1 MRERGTVTRVL
12 HVGDSSARVA
22 EVRSTLASLGQ
33 LPGFSGDLR
42 EWNQRSFSQDE
53 KLFDEELSE
62 ALRAFQQ
69 SRGIVPSGS
78 IDEVTLRELR
88 EASYTLGNRVLS
100 YQPNQIL
107 VGDDV
112 GQLQRQLQEL
122 GFYSHKVDGHFGKAT
137 HEAVQNYQLNYGLQD
152 DGVFG
157 PDTLRALQLLGRRIT
172 GGSTQA
178 IRERETVRK
187 AGPMLSGK
195 RVVLDPALG
204 GSDKGLTVNGP
215 YGQITE
221 EDIVWDLASR
231 VEGRMIAA
239 GMETII
245 SRPRGDNPS
254 PKARAD
260 IANAFKADVMISL
273 HLDNYANEKANGV
286 ASFYFGSEKGAS
298 SMTGETLSGYIQREI
313 AARTD
318 LQNLHNHGRTWEVL
332 RLTRMPSVEVV
343 LGYVT
348 NPDDVKILTNRDQRD
363 AIAEAIVVAVK
374 RLYLLDDDK
383 QPTGTYDFSDLLAEE
398 RA

>member
-1 MRERGTVTRVL
+1 MNRVL
-12 HVGDSSARVA
+12 RVGDSSARVA
-22 EVRSTLASLGQ
+22 EVRSTLASLGL
-33 LPGFSGDLR
+33 LPGYSGDVE
-42 EWNQRSFSQDE
+42 EWNNRSFSQDE
-53 KLFDEELSE
+53 KYFDEDLSE
-62 ALRAFQQ
+62 VLKAFQQ
-69 SRGIVPSGS
+69 SRGIIPSGA

-112 GQLQRQLQEL
+112 SQLQRQLQEL
-122 GFYSHKVDGHFGKAT
+122 GFYSHKVDGHYGKAT

-157 PDTLRALQLLGRRIT
+157 PDTLRALNLLGRRIT
-172 GGSTQA
+172 GGSAQA

-187 AGPMLSGK
+187 AGPMLAGK
-195 RVVLDPALG
+195 RVVLDPARG
-204 GSDKGLTVNGP
+204 GADKGVTVNGP
-215 YGQITE
+215 FGPITE
-221 EDIVWDLASR
+221 EDILWDLASR

-245 SRPRGDNPS
+245 SRPRGDNPT
-254 PKARAD
+254 PKARAE

-273 HLDNYANEKANGV
+273 HMDHYANEKANGV
-286 ASFYFGSEKGAS
+286 ASFYFGSEKGSS

-318 LQNLHNHGRTWEVL
+318 LQNLHNHGRTWDLL

-343 LGYVT
+343 VGYT
-348 NPDDVKILTNRDQRD
+348 SNPHDVRILTDRTHRD

-383 QPTGTYDFSDLLAEE
+383 KPTGTYDFSALLAEE